1 MCWSFNF
8 GFPGNKKRKSSPPS
22 SNEKKRRDRPA
33 DSALHGEGRPV
44 AVEYSEKRS
53 SKESSRKRRSGDS
66 TPRSPRHEREREEHR
81 PRSQHHYEYA
91 YREREKYRPAPD
103 VKVPQMYRHAREPS
117 SVNSSQEAL
126 LNPRPHRSQ
135 HHRRRHP
142 KQTSQ
147 STLRGRGAK
156 RDPVRHTKSKRDI
169 RPEPSR
175 GWSLFAPSPPKT
187 PKREHRNYQTLDASP
202 RSQRS
207 SRQHRSST
215 VSQASP
221 GSSRSQN
228 RHHRSRQHEQSAS
241 SSRQARS
248 RTPNTAARRVPD
260 RRFAVLAATNQA
272 LEEVRQEAF
281 AQSPPPQRR
290 ERLRRYEGVTIPTS
304 QIPFNWDC
312 PSSSGSSLSSP
323 SNWPRSNSL
332 SNFGAQFNSSDAQM
346 YIPIFQR
353 CGRCKLWE
361 MLEMGKVFGDFD
373 RNTGLAGPPG
383 DLWGPRGMAGGGGF

>member
-8 GFPGNKKRKSSPPS
+8 GFPGNKKRKSSS
-22 SNEKKRRDRPA
+22 SSDEKKRRDRPA
-33 DSALHGEGRPV
+33 DNALHGEGRPV
-44 AVEYSEKRS
+44 VAEYSEKRS

-66 TPRSPRHEREREEHR
+66 TPRSPRREREREEHR
-81 PRSQHHYEYA
+81 PRSQHYYEDA
-91 YREREKYRPAPD
+91 HRHRERHRSVPD
-103 VKVPQMYRHAREPS
+103 VEVPQMYRRAPEPS

-156 RDPVRHTKSKRDI
+156 RDPVRHSKSKKNL

-187 PKREHRNYQTLDASP
+187 PKREHRSYQTLESSP

-215 VSQASP
+215 TTTSQTSP
-221 GSSRSQN
+221 ESLRSSAN

-272 LEEVRQEAF
+272 LEELRQEAF
-281 AQSPPPQRR
+281 AQSPPPPRR

-312 PSSSGSSLSSP
+312 VSSSQTSAGQGHRNGEPSSRQR
-323 SNWPRSNSL
+323 RS
-332 SNFGAQFNSSDAQM
+332 
-346 YIPIFQR
+346 R
-353 CGRCKLWE
+353 R
-361 MLEMGKVFGDFD
+361 
-373 RNTGLAGPPG
+373 
-383 DLWGPRGMAGGGGF
+383 

>member
-8 GFPGNKKRKSSPPS
+8 GFPSNKKRKTSSS
-22 SNEKKRRDRPA
+22 TDEKKRRDKPA
-33 DSALHGEGRPV
+33 DDALHGQGRPV
-44 AVEYSEKRS
+44 LAEFSS
-53 SKESSRKRRSGDS
+53 SKDSGRKRRSGDS
-66 TPRSPRHEREREEHR
+66 TPRSPRREREER
-81 PRSQHHYEYA
+81 RSRSQHRDEDAHRS
-91 YREREKYRPAPD
+91 REQHRPALN
-103 VKVPQMYRHAREPS
+103 VHVPHMYHRSADS
-117 SVNSSQEAL
+117 GSVNSSQEAL

-156 RDPVRHTKSKRDI
+156 RDPPRHSKSKKNI

-175 GWSLFAPSPPKT
+175 GWSFFAPSPPKT
-187 PKREHRNYQTLDASP
+187 PKRSHRSYEALDVSP
-202 RSQRS
+202 RSHRS
-207 SRQHRSST
+207 SRQHRST
-215 VSQASP
+215 TASQTSP
-221 GSSRSQN
+221 ASSRSQ
-228 RHHRSRQHEQSAS
+228 RHHGSRQHEQSAP

-281 AQSPPPQRR
+281 AQPTPPPRR

-312 PSSSGSSLSSP
+312 VSSSQTSAGHGNHNGEGSSRQR
-323 SNWPRSNSL
+323 RS
-332 SNFGAQFNSSDAQM
+332 
-346 YIPIFQR
+346 R
-353 CGRCKLWE
+353 R
-361 MLEMGKVFGDFD
+361 
-373 RNTGLAGPPG
+373 
-383 DLWGPRGMAGGGGF
+383 

>member
-8 GFPGNKKRKSSPPS
+8 GFPGNKKRKSSS
-22 SNEKKRRDRPA
+22 SSDEKKRRDRPA

-44 AVEYSEKRS
+44 AAEYSEKRN
-53 SKESSRKRRSGDS
+53 SKESSRRRKSGDS
-66 TPRSPRHEREREEHR
+66 TPRSPRSPRREREREEHR
-81 PRSQHHYEYA
+81 PRSQHQYEDVHRT
-91 YREREKYRPAPD
+91 RERHRPAYD
-103 VKVPQMYRHAREPS
+103 VEEPQVYRRAAKPS

-135 HHRRRHP
+135 HRRRQHP

-156 RDPVRHTKSKRDI
+156 RDPVRHSKSKKNI

-187 PKREHRNYQTLDASP
+187 PKREHRSYQTLDSSP
-202 RSQRS
+202 RSHPS
-207 SRQHRSST
+207 YRQHRSLT
-215 VSQASP
+215 ASQTSP
-221 GSSRSQN
+221 ESSRSQ
-228 RHHRSRQHEQSAS
+228 RPHRSRQHEPSAS
-241 SSRQARS
+241 SPRQTRS

-281 AQSPPPQRR
+281 AQPSPPPRR

-312 PSSSGSSLSSP
+312 VSSSQTSAGQDQRSGESSGRR
-323 SNWPRSNSL
+323 RS
-332 SNFGAQFNSSDAQM
+332 
-346 YIPIFQR
+346 R
-353 CGRCKLWE
+353 R
-361 MLEMGKVFGDFD
+361 
-373 RNTGLAGPPG
+373 
-383 DLWGPRGMAGGGGF
+383 